1 MTSADRLD
9 ALRPG
14 DRPLRLVRSVA
25 AALVC
30 VTAAAV
36 GHHTAGGPLP
46 VGAVL
51 AAFSGSAAVA
61 YLLSARRLTASQLLG
76 LLVLCQVCVHLGTST
91 GEMTMGAAMIAAHLV
106 ATGVSVVALSH
117 GESFVWTVAERL
129 ALRLAPLMSVR
140 PLVPTVRL
148 LPAATPTRARPDVFL
163 AHSRPLRG
171 PPVSA
176 I

>member
-36 GHHTAGGPLP
+36 GHHSAGGALP
-46 VGAVL
+46 SGAVL
-51 AAFSGSAAVA
+51 AAFAGSAAVA
-61 YLLSARRLTASQLLG
+61 YLLSARRLTPSQLLG
-76 LLVLCQVCVHLGTST
+76 LLLLCQVGVHLGAST
-91 GEMTMGAAMIAAHLV
+91 GEMTMGAGMVAAHLA
-106 ATGVSVVALSH
+106 ATAVSVVALSS
-117 GESFVWTVAERL
+117 GESFVWSVAERL
-129 ALRLAPLMSVR
+129 ALRIAPLLR
-140 PLVPTVRL
+140 IRTLVPSVRL
-148 LPAATPTRARPDVFL
+148 LPAVAVTRVRHDVSS

-171 PPVSA
+171 PPVSLV
-176 I
+176 